1 MPYLKIG
8 SRGSDV
14 AEIQYFLQ
22 EWGYNPGPTDGIFG
36 PKTDQAVRRFQNDH
50 GLVVDGIVGPVTYQA
65 LRSDKPGTR
74 TYTVKPGDTL
84 YSISV
89 RYGISLDALIAANPG
104 VDSRNLQVGRRLR
117 IPIGR

>member
-1 MPYLKIG
+1 MQYLKIG

-14 AEIQYFLQ
+14 AEVQYFLQ
-22 EWGYNPGPTDGIFG
+22 QWGYDPGPTDGIFG
-36 PKTDQAVRRFQNDH
+36 PRTDQAVRQFQSAH

-65 LRSDKPGTR
+65 LRSDLPGTM

-89 RYGISLDALIAANPG
+89 SYGISIDALIAANPG

-117 IPIGR
+117 IPVSR